1 MGKFAGKNNRKAR
14 CWSAGFFAAIHRR
27 RRPFIGICAFVNTFV
42 DIIVV
47 LKQRSYFSKY
57 VYCAWYYG
65 TTKDSVKHYNTRHDV
80 LPHRCIGNWRKIFSG
95 MSIFNVGSFTALVS
109 GNFTSVFRNIN
120 QAVGV
125 HKTPF

>member
-1 MGKFAGKNNRKAR
+1 M
-14 CWSAGFFAAIHRR
+14 
-27 RRPFIGICAFVNTFV
+27 
-42 DIIVV
+42 V

-65 TTKDSVKHYNTRHDV
+65 ATKDSVKYYNTRHYV
-80 LPHRCIGNWRKIFSG
+80 LPHSFIGNWRKIFSG

-120 QAVGV
+120 QAVVV
-125 HKTPF
+125 HETLFEYDTMLKR